1 MRAAVTA
8 VLLVVA
14 VSIASAFLP
23 VEKFVSDAFRPP
35 PNIIL
40 TPEGVRD
47 VASAPPWLYPW
58 RAAVVLTVLLFAAI
72 VATFF
77 IKPNPRAR
85 WTLAMLSTATA
96 LAHYLTLLFTSS
108 PPGYGVS
115 IYPLLYAV
123 KVGNT
128 TQYYLDIGQ
137 VLIAYAVYNVYKVER
152 ST

>member
-1 MRAAVTA
+1 MRTAVTA

-14 VSIASAFLP
+14 VSIVSALMP
-23 VEKFVSDAFRPP
+23 VELFISDAFRPP
-35 PNIIL
+35 PNKVL
-40 TPEGVRD
+40 TPEGVKE
-47 VASAPPWLYPW
+47 VAGVSPWLYPW

-77 IKPNPRAR
+77 TKPNPRAR

-96 LAHYLTLLFTSS
+96 LMHYLTLIFTSS

-115 IYPLLYAV
+115 IYPLVYTI
-123 KVGNT
+123 KVGQA

-137 VLIAYAVYNVYKVER
+137 ILIAYAVYNVYKSER
-152 ST
+152 SI